1 MRLGQVAGPLTYPL
15 MSRLLSPAFRNIYN
29 CIHTSADGRDN
40 SPVTSVDGIGGSRGL
55 ISSTAVDGSKETH
68 AAVRRHAPASV
79 RQTSARWKLH
89 TRPVSHSVV
98 LLSAKQTRAT
108 ATAFLT
114 CRKPISQQSHDRTKK
129 KPTAGC
135 CTGSSVQSCRWRWCG
150 WMMTGQFICCLSAI
164 ESDRWSE

>member
-1 MRLGQVAGPLTYPL
+1 VRLGQVAGPLTYPL

-79 RQTSARWKLH
+79 WQTSARWKLH

-129 KPTAGC
+129 KTKRRMLHRVI
-135 CTGSSVQSCRWRWCG
+135 GSIVSVEMVR
-150 WMMTGQFICCLSAI
+150 LDD
-164 ESDRWSE
+164 DRPVHLLFVCNRIGSLE